1 MRSLWWLL
9 VIANAAVAVLAL
21 YLLRYGSAL
30 DLVMSVLMLLYALLN
45 LLYVLLVRP
54 GSSES
59 QR

>member
-1 MRSLWWLL
+1 
-9 VIANAAVAVLAL
+9 
-21 YLLRYGSAL
+21 
-30 DLVMSVLMLLYALLN
+30 MLLYALLN